1 MLNVWDLR
9 AGRQCLTRSGTNIA
23 FAFHPREEVIVIQEA
38 PNETVWLDL
47 PSGTE
52 RLRWTAPFPRPS
64 GHRTGWHTLAFSP
77 NGRLLAGASAGMSS
91 VELMKADT
99 GEQLRVLTNNSRTV
113 AMCWSPDGTSLAIST
128 TDSRV
133 LIWNAATGALEW
145 SSPTM
150 IASAQSLAFH
160 PYRDWLAAGCY
171 DGKVRFI
178 DTHQQRFIFEF
189 PGESRRLDFSPHGIR
204 LGPVWSQGQ
213 LGCLETHR
221 AEAFTSFGVGR
232 SMDRLTDGAFSPDGK
247 VLLIG
252 HSDAVMISN
261 PHLGRRIRPKND
273 WRMSTSTFHP
283 RENYLLASDRKGISR
298 YTHELAGARITLTP
312 LGVIHPG
319 TQWRALA
326 FTPDGQRFAG
336 YSSQSN
342 AIFVFDE
349 TLTNQLAAF
358 GPHTN
363 TDTLAL
369 SPNGRWLTTAS
380 RSDRTVRLWDV
391 SAEELIQTLPA
402 GTEARSVFSGD
413 GRWLAVTGDR
423 FRLLETGTWTPG
435 SSPRFSEENP
445 ILGAAAFS
453 PDSRMLA
460 IVVNRFEVHLFDL
473 RTFES
478 IGILR
483 PPGAI
488 QMLSLV
494 FSPDGSQLA
503 GTGAEARVA
512 VWNMRAV
519 EQSLADFGLAWDSAR

>member
-1 MLNVWDLR
+1 
-9 AGRQCLTRSGTNIA
+9 
-23 FAFHPREEVIVIQEA
+23 
-38 PNETVWLDL
+38 
-47 PSGTE
+47 
-52 RLRWTAPFPRPS
+52 
-64 GHRTGWHTLAFSP
+64 
-77 NGRLLAGASAGMSS
+77 
-91 VELMKADT
+91 
-99 GEQLRVLTNNSRTV
+99 
-113 AMCWSPDGTSLAIST
+113 
-128 TDSRV
+128 
-133 LIWNAATGALEW
+133 
-145 SSPTM
+145 
-150 IASAQSLAFH
+150 
-160 PYRDWLAAGCY
+160 
-171 DGKVRFI
+171 
-178 DTHQQRFIFEF
+178 
-189 PGESRRLDFSPHGIR
+189 
-204 LGPVWSQGQ
+204 
-213 LGCLETHR
+213 
-221 AEAFTSFGVGR
+221 
-232 SMDRLTDGAFSPDGK
+232 
-247 VLLIG
+247 
-252 HSDAVMISN
+252 
-261 PHLGRRIRPKND
+261 
-273 WRMSTSTFHP
+273 MSTSTFHP

-453 PDSRMLA
+453 PESRMLA